1 MKTPTESTRPI
12 HYLVVL
18 IFSFLLYMNKF
29 LQVKATTQQVLSKG
43 FSATPDSSVS
53 SFQSLLNDPT
63 GNFSLGFL
71 RVNRSQLSL
80 VILHVSS
87 SETIWLA
94 NTTSSIKWSKPSKLF
109 FNGSLVLSD
118 HHKRVIWSTQSNGDS
133 VILLNN
139 SNLQIQK
146 LEEQS
151 SSIHTVL
158 WQSFDFP
165 SDTLVENQNFTVQ
178 MSLVSSNGLYSMRLG
193 DDYLGL
199 YTYFDQDSNQIY
211 WKHRAMEAKAEIV
224 EGQGPIYA
232 QISSNGF
239 LGMYQKEQAPVD
251 VLPFDSFQKPVS
263 GIRRLRLESDGNVKA
278 YYWNGLNW
286 ITDYTA
292 ISKVCELPN
301 SCGHYGLCRPGN
313 GCQCLDNKTEYQS
326 GECFSPESGDLCRE
340 RLSINKGYWIL
351 RRTGVEL
358 PYKELMKFEKMGTL
372 DECEGSCEKNCSCW
386 GALFNNVSGY
396 CYFID
401 YPINTLVGVGDEN
414 KLGYFK
420 VRRIAEK
427 KRNVGYAIG
436 VGLLVGA
443 LVIFVGFALFGI
455 YTIWRRKKRMNCGF
469 MEDGVSPGPYSDLG
483 SSSFRSVE
491 LCKS

>member
-1 MKTPTESTRPI
+1 MKTTTELTKPI
-12 HYLVVL
+12 HYVL
-18 IFSFLLYMNKF
+18 LIIFSFLLYVN
-29 LQVKATTQQVLSKG
+29 KATTQQILHRG
-43 FSATPDSSVS
+43 FSVTPDSSVL

-71 RVNRSQLSL
+71 RVDRSQLSL
-80 VILHVSS
+80 AILHVPS

-94 NTTSSIKWSKPSKLF
+94 KTSTSSIKWSKPTKLF

-118 HHKRVIWSTQSNGDS
+118 QHKKVIWSTQGNGDS
-133 VILLNN
+133 VLLLNN
-139 SNLQIQK
+139 SNLQIQSEK
-146 LEEQS
+146 S
-151 SSIHTVL
+151 SSSHSVL

-165 SDTLVENQNFTVQ
+165 SDTLIENQNFTVE

-211 WKHRAMEAKAEIV
+211 WKHRAMQAKAEIV

-232 QISSNGF
+232 QISLNGF

-251 VLPFDSFQKPVS
+251 VLPFDSFQRPIN
-263 GIRRLRLESDGNVKA
+263 GIRRLRLESDGNIKA
-278 YYWNGLNW
+278 YYWNGLKW
-286 ITDYTA
+286 ITDFTA
-292 ISKVCELPN
+292 ISDVCELPN
-301 SCGHYGLCRPGN
+301 SCGSYGLCRPGK
-313 GCQCLDNKTEYQS
+313 GCQCLDNKTEYQT

-340 RLSINKGYWIL
+340 KQMINKGYWIL
-351 RRTGVEL
+351 RRKGVEL
-358 PYKELMKFEKMGTL
+358 PYKELMAFEKMGTL
-372 DECEGSCEKNCSCW
+372 DECEGTCEKNCSCW

-396 CYFID
+396 CYFVD
-401 YPINTLVGVGDEN
+401 YPINSLVSVGDEN
-414 KLGYFK
+414 KLGFFK
-420 VRRIAEK
+420 VRRVAEK

-455 YTIWRRKKRMNCGF
+455 YTIWRRKQRMNCRF

-483 SSSFRSVE
+483 SSSFRSIE